1 MTTSKS
7 AMPTSLWAATAGALS
22 SLPRLTGEQRADV
35 AIVGGGYTGLSAALH
50 LAEQGVRTVVIE
62 AAEPGWGA
70 SGRNGGQT
78 NAGLKHG
85 RGELEAWFGT
95 ALGRRMYDI
104 AANAPQFTRDLIA
117 RLGIEC
123 EATHTGTLRLAH
135 HDRAFDTLKSAAKS
149 LAKDGVPIR
158 LLDRA
163 ATANEAGTDIY
174 VGGLFDPRGGNL
186 HPLKY
191 ARGLAQAALAKDVA
205 IYAHSPVTGLE
216 RIGSSWR
223 VQTSGGVV
231 TSDRVVLATN
241 GYTDALWPGLA
252 QTVLPVH
259 SFQVATAPLS
269 NNVAKTILPS
279 RASAYDSRRLV
290 LYFRVTG
297 DQRLVFGGRASFSVA
312 DRPND
317 YSVLRTVLRKM
328 FPAIADTPIAYC
340 WAGRVAITAD
350 SLPHL
355 HELAPGLIAALG
367 YNGRGVA
374 MATRMGKVV
383 ADQIA
388 HGKQGDFPVS
398 SPKHIPFHAL
408 RKPVLHVA
416 MQYHRAMDI
425 FGY

>member
-1 MTTSKS
+1 MATLDHL
-7 AMPTSLWAATAGALS
+7 MPASLWAATAGAPLA
-22 SLPRLTGEQRADV
+22 LPRLIGEQRADV

-50 LAEQGVRTVVIE
+50 LAEQGVRTAVVE

-85 RGELEAWFGT
+85 RVELEARFGA
-95 ALGRRMYDI
+95 ALGRQMFEI
-104 AANAPQFTRDLIA
+104 AANAPQFTRDLI
-117 RLGIEC
+117 RRHGIEC
-123 EATHTGTLRLAH
+123 DATNTGTLRLAH
-135 HDRAFDTLKSAAKS
+135 HDRAFNALKSAADVLSKE
-149 LAKDGVPIR
+149 GVAVR

-163 ATANEAGTDIY
+163 AAAHEAGTEIY

-191 ARGLAQAALAKDVA
+191 ARGLAKALLSKGST
-205 IYAHSPVTGLE
+205 IYAHSPVTKLE
-216 RIGSSWR
+216 RVGASWR
-223 VQTSGGVV
+223 VQTKDGVV
-231 TSDRVVLATN
+231 TSDQVVLATN
-241 GYTDALWPGLA
+241 GYTDTLWPGLA

-269 NNVAKTILPS
+269 DNIAKTILPNRS
-279 RASAYDSRRLV
+279 SAYDSRRLV
-290 LYFRVTG
+290 LYFRITG
-297 DQRLVFGGRASFSVA
+297 DRRLVFGGRASFSVA
-312 DRPND
+312 DRSSD
-317 YSVLRTVLRKM
+317 YSVLRTVLGQM
-328 FPAIADTPIAYC
+328 FPAIADAPIEHC

-383 ADQIA
+383 ADQIV
-388 HGKQGDFPVS
+388 HGKQFDFPITL
-398 SPKHIPFHAL
+398 PDRIPLHAF
-408 RKPVLHVA
+408 RKPALHIA
-416 MQYHRAMDI
+416 MQYHRVMDR
-425 FGY
+425 FGL

>member
-1 MTTSKS
+1 MATPDRS
-7 AMPTSLWAATAGALS
+7 MPASLWAATAGTPLP
-22 SLPRLTGEQRADV
+22 LPRLSGEQQADV
-35 AIVGGGYTGLSAALH
+35 VIVGAGYTGLSAAIH

-85 RGELEAWFGT
+85 RSELEARFGG
-95 ALGRRMYDI
+95 ALGQQMYEI
-104 AANAPQFTRDLIA
+104 AANAPLFTRELI
-117 RLGIEC
+117 RRHGIEC

-135 HDRAFDTLKSAAKS
+135 HDRAFDALKSAGDALS
-149 LAKDGVPIR
+149 KDGVAVR

-163 ATANEAGTDIY
+163 AATNEAGTEIY

-191 ARGLAQAALAKDVA
+191 ARGLAKAILSKGAA
-205 IYAHSPVTGLE
+205 IYVHSPVRELE
-216 RIGSSWR
+216 RVGSSWR
-223 VQTSGGVV
+223 VSTQGGVL
-231 TSDRVVLATN
+231 TTDKVVLATN
-241 GYTDALWPGLA
+241 GYTDALWPDLA

-269 NNVAKTILPS
+269 DDVARTILPG

-290 LYFRVTG
+290 LYFRLTG
-297 DQRLVFGGRASFSVA
+297 DLRLVFGGRASFSIA
-312 DRPND
+312 DRSSD
-317 YSVLRTVLRKM
+317 YSVLRTVIGQM
-328 FPAIADTPIAYC
+328 FPAIAGVPIEHR

-374 MATRMGKVV
+374 MATRMGKVI
-383 ADQIA
+383 ADQILF
-388 HGKQGDFPVS
+388 GKQRDFPTTT
-398 SPKHIPFHAL
+398 PRCIPFHAL
-408 RKPVLHVA
+408 RKPALHVA
-416 MQYHRAMDI
+416 MQYHRIMDM
-425 FGY
+425 FGL